1 MSASSALSGSGTIA
15 SYAKK
20 INPTKR
26 PDVEIHLDDHHD
38 GKTYTTFDAL
48 SGNASITA
56 PHDAQFDEIQITLEG
71 VTRTYVENISQSS
84 ATSRT
89 TAIHRFLK
97 LIMPIRE
104 AAYPQPRIAEAGKTY
119 IFPFNFV
126 IPEQLLPTSCAHPC
140 DADHV
145 QMAHLQLP
153 PSMGDREA
161 SILDDLS
168 PEMSKVIYSVN
179 AKVIKHTE
187 ISRKP
192 ISVVEGSKKLQIIPM
207 VAEAPPMSI
216 SANEKNDYL
225 LSKTKSLRKGMFSGK
240 LGKITV
246 SADQTG
252 AIILPSP
259 GSSSVAT
266 TMATV
271 KLHFEPH
278 NSSSQPPRLGGLVTK
293 IKVSSFYGTKP
304 AKSFPSRSSMTLNI
318 EPARQV
324 YQTSVPLSSRC
335 VEQVSWVKHL
345 PQPDLSRRAS
355 TVSSS
360 SSDYSDNSQM
370 SLKGKEKIYYTA
382 DILVPISLPSS
393 KTWVPSFHSCITS
406 RSYSLDLALTI
417 HTPGAG
423 VPSSSVKLCLP
434 IQIASQGSRTAPAVL
449 TAAEAAAELANVN
462 EYLMPRIIE
471 IPRED
476 LVENSFLQ
484 SSFTVPRSELP
495 PSYEHT
501 EHTEQASRQVDPSRC

>member
-1 MSASSALSGSGTIA
+1 MSASSASSSGTIA

-48 SGNASITA
+48 SGKASITA
-56 PHDAQFDEIQITLEG
+56 PHDAEFDEIQITLEG
-71 VTRTYVENISQSS
+71 VTRTYVENISQSR

-89 TAIHRFLK
+89 TAVHRFLK

-104 AAYPQPRIAEAGKTY
+104 AAYPQPKIAEAGKTY

-126 IPEQLLPTSCAHPC
+126 IPEQLLPTSCSHTC

-145 QMAHLQLP
+145 HMAHLQLP
-153 PSMGDREA
+153 PSMGDCEV

-168 PEMSKVIYSVN
+168 PEMSKVQYSIN

-187 ISRKP
+187 FSRKP
-192 ISVVEGSKKLQIIPM
+192 ISLVEGSKKLQIIPM

-216 SANEKNDYL
+216 SANDQNDYL
-225 LSKTKSLRKGMFSGK
+225 LLKTKSLRKGMFSGK

-252 AIILPSP
+252 AIVLPSP
-259 GSSSVAT
+259 GNSSAAT

-271 KLHFEPH
+271 KLQFEPH
-278 NSSSQPPRLGGLVTK
+278 DSNSQPPRLGGLVTK
-293 IKVSSFYGTKP
+293 IKALSFYATKP
-304 AKSFPSRSSMTLNI
+304 AKFLPSRSNMAINL

-345 PQPDLSRRAS
+345 PPPDLSRRAS

-370 SLKGKEKIYYTA
+370 SLKAKEKIYYTA
-382 DILVPISLPSS
+382 EILVPVSLPSS
-393 KTWVPSFHSCITS
+393 KTWVPSFHSCIAS

-423 VPSSSVKLCLP
+423 VPPSSVKLSLP
-434 IQIASQGSRTAPAVL
+434 IQIASQGNRNAPVVL

-462 EYLMPRIIE
+462 EYLRPRVIE
-471 IPRED
+471 MPRED
-476 LVENSFLQ
+476 LVENSVLR
-484 SSFTVPRSELP
+484 SSFTVPRPELP

-501 EHTEQASRQVDPSRC
+501 EEASRRVDPSRC